1 MIELLKLL
9 GYTIPIIAALVA
21 LYKFARNIEKRFDK
35 IDSHF
40 EKIDNNLNK
49 NTVMTLKSVILDER
63 LSLDERISAGEQYV
77 QLGGN
82 GFIKSYYEK
91 LVEMKLKEV

>member
-9 GYTIPIIAALVA
+9 GYTLPIITGLVS

-40 EKIDNNLNK
+40 ENIDENLNK
-49 NTVMTLKSVILDER
+49 NTLMTLKLVILNDK
-63 LSLDERISAGEQYV
+63 LSLDERISAGEEYIN
-77 QLGGN
+77 LGGN
-82 GFIKSYYEK
+82 GFVKSYYEK
-91 LVEMKLKEV
+91 LVERKLQEV

>member
-9 GYTIPIIAALVA
+9 GYIIPIVVALVG

-35 IDSHF
+35 IDLHF

-49 NTVMTLKSVILDER
+49 NTIMTLKSVILDER

-91 LVEMKLKEV
+91 LVDKKLKEV